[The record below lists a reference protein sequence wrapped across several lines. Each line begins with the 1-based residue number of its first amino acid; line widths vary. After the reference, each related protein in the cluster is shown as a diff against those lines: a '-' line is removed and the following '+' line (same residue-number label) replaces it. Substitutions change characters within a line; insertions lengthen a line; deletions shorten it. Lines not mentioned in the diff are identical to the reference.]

1 MLSVNKKLVI
11 FDLDGTILDTIR
23 DIAAAVNR
31 ASAKYGSPAHTVAEI
46 QSFLGNGSLVLMRR
60 VLGEDASDE
69 LCRTVRELFRKEYN
83 SDMYSNTVP
92 YQGIKEL
99 MAELGS
105 RGAIIAVVTNKDHFC
120 AVPMIEHYFGGL
132 VQEVRGVTGDT
143 DRKPNPDNILAL
155 LKKLGISADEA
166 LMVGDGMADLN
177 VSKNAEMEFV
187 PVGYGYTSGEKLF
200 AQCGTEPC
208 MTVAQLREKLL
219 SYFPAKI

>member
-11 FDLDGTILDTIR
+11 FDLDGTIIDTIR

-31 ASAKYGSPAHTVAEI
+31 ASAEYGGPARTVAEI

-69 LCRTVRELFRKEYN
+69 LCQAVRESFRKEYRN
-83 SDMYSNTVP
+83 DMYSNTVP
-92 YQGIKEL
+92 YEGIKEL
-99 MAELGS
+99 MAELKS

-120 AVPMIEHYFGGL
+120 AVPMIEYYFGDL

-143 DRKPNPDNILAL
+143 DRKPNPENILLL
-155 LKKLGISADEA
+155 LKKLGISAEEA
-166 LMVGDGMADLN
+166 LIVGDGMADLN
-177 VSKNAEMEFV
+177 VSKNAEIEFV
-187 PVGYGYTSGEKLF
+187 PVGYGYTKGEKLF
-200 AQCGTEPC
+200 ANCGIEPC
-208 MTVAQLREKLL
+208 QTVAQLREKLI